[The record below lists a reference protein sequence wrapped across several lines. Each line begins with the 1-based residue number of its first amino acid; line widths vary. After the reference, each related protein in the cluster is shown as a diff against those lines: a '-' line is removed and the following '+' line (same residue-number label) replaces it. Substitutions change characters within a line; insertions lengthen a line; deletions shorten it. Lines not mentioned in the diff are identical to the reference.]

1 MGLPMRERRKL
12 RKIERAIARTEPRLT
27 AMFSMFTCLN
37 RVEAMPRL
45 ERVRNRVIRRAARA
59 RRAVTIK
66 TNAALTQAMTAN
78 CYDHRPAITCT
89 KDELQATL
97 YAYGIHI
104 KGKSGEI

>member
-27 AMFSMFTCLN
+27 AKFSMFTCLN

-59 RRAVTIK
+59 RRAVTLK
-66 TNAALTQAMTAN
+66 TNAALTQAMTAKLLCPPS
-78 CYDHRPAITCT
+78 CY
-89 KDELQATL
+89 
-97 YAYGIHI
+97 YVY
-104 KGKSGEI
+104 KG

>member
-45 ERVRNRVIRRAARA
+45 ERVRNRVIGRAARA
-59 RRAVTIK
+59 RRAVTLK
-66 TNAALTQAMTAN
+66 TNAALTQSHDRQTVMSTVLLLRVQRMNSRRLYMRTAS
-78 CYDHRPAITCT
+78 T
-89 KDELQATL
+89 
-97 YAYGIHI
+97 
-104 KGKSGEI
+104 